1 METEYNRSTG
11 EEQVHDNVIPNGKW
25 EFDSKV
31 ASCFSDMLSR
41 SIPGYQAMRKVIL
54 DVGSEFIKLD
64 GKQHFVVD
72 IGCSNGLSIEP
83 FINRFGAHIRCFLT
97 DVSEPMLEQAR
108 IKYKNL
114 IDCGIVNVDNID
126 IVENYPNCIAELTLC
141 ILTLQFTAPESR
153 QQILKKIY
161 NHTRQDGALF
171 LVEKVQ
177 GSDAEMD
184 DMLTTLYYNT
194 KRTKGYT
201 DTQIYTKRKSLTG
214 ELVPLKAEWNEQL
227 LREAGFAHV
236 ECVWRHLNFMG
247 WVAVK

>member
-1 METEYNRSTG
+1 MERDNNVR
-11 EEQVHDNVIPNGKW
+11 DNVMPQGKW

-41 SIPGYQAMRKVIL
+41 SIPGYQAMRDVIL
-54 DVGSEFIKLD
+54 EVGSEFIKPN
-64 GKQHFVVD
+64 GKQHNVVD
-72 IGCSNGLSIEP
+72 LGCSNGLSIEP
-83 FINRFGAHIRCFLT
+83 FINRFGAHVRCFLS
-97 DVSEPMLEQAR
+97 DVSEPMLDQVR
-108 IKYKNL
+108 SKYKNL
-114 IDCGIVNVDNID
+114 IDCGIVTVENID
-126 IVENYPNCIAELTLC
+126 IVESYPLTVAELTLC

-161 NHTRQDGALF
+161 DHTYDGGALI

-177 GSDAEMD
+177 GSDAFTD
-184 DMLTTLYYNT
+184 DLLTTLYYNT
-194 KRTKGYT
+194 KRNNGYT

-227 LREAGFAHV
+227 LREAGFSHV